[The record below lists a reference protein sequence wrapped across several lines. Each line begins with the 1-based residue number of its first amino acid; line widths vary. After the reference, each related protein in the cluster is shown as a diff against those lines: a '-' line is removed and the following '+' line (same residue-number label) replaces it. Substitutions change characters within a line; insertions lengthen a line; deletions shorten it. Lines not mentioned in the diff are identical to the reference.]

1 MAEETRQL
9 AQFAANFTYEQIS
22 APVRSWALD
31 ILVDQIGCE
40 IGCSDLPWT
49 KQVRDTYRRIG
60 GTPEATVVRFGDR
73 LPVGSAAF
81 INSTFGQAF
90 EYDDLNPLVRGHP
103 GAKLIPS
110 LMAIAERDHHSG
122 RDFLTAFVAAYEVRG
137 HIGWA
142 LSPEMMIR
150 GGPHFGTTCGPFG
163 VAAGVGKL
171 LGLGPEGI
179 ANALGIAG
187 TFSGGLMQYDHG
199 GGSVKRIFCAVA
211 ASSGIQA
218 AQLAQAGI
226 TGPEGILEGARGLL
240 RIYCSEYRP
249 ERLVADLGKKWM
261 IEYVAFKPYCV
272 VGIIAAAID
281 GLRKILAAND
291 LKADEIESIEVGYPT
306 SHYRHAAIS
315 SPHDLLGMQFS
326 TSYSLALTVLKG
338 SNTPRDYTLEALANE
353 EVRAFAS
360 KVHVRE
366 DAELG
371 KLFEGRLPA
380 RVKLCARSGD
390 VFEELVI
397 DAKGSPGAPL
407 SSAEIDDKF
416 RSQVVDVLGAER
428 CGELVRVLRNIDAL
442 DDMAKLPPM
451 LVIGNEATKGRG

>member
-9 AQFAANFTYEQIS
+9 AEFTANFTYEQI
-22 APVRSWALD
+22 PHQVRTWALD
-31 ILVDQIGCE
+31 VLVDQIGCQ

-49 KQVRDTYRRIG
+49 KQVRDTYRKSG
-60 GTPEATVVRFGDR
+60 GAPEATVVRYGDR
-73 LPVGSAAF
+73 LPVVSAAF

-110 LMAIAERDHHSG
+110 LMAIAERDHLSG
-122 RDFLTAFVAAYEVRG
+122 REFLTAFVAAYEVRG

-142 LSPEMMIR
+142 LSPEMMTR

-163 VAAGVGKL
+163 VAAGVAKL
-171 LGLGPEGI
+171 LGLGADGI
-179 ANALGIAG
+179 RNALGIAG

-240 RIYCSEYRP
+240 RIYSTRFRTD
-249 ERLVADLGKKWM
+249 RLVADLGKKWM
-261 IEYVAFKPYCV
+261 MEHVAFKPYCV

-281 GLRKILAAND
+281 GLKKILTTNN
-291 LKADEIESIEVGYPT
+291 LKAGDIESIEVGYPT
-306 SHYRHAAIS
+306 SHYQHAAIS
-315 SPHDLLGMQFS
+315 FPHDLLGMQFS

-338 SNTPRDYTLEALANE
+338 SNTPRDYTMEALANE
-353 EVRAFAS
+353 EIKAFAS
-360 KVHVRE
+360 RVRVVE

-371 KLFEGRLPA
+371 KRYEGRLPA
-380 RVKLCARSGD
+380 RVNLRTRSGGI
-390 VFEELVI
+390 FEALVI

-416 RSQVVDVLGAER
+416 RSQVVDVLGAEQ
-428 CGELVRVLRNIDAL
+428 CVQLVRMLRNIDAL
-442 DDMAKLPPM
+442 DDIARLPPM
-451 LVIGNEATKGRG
+451 LVVGNDAAMWRG